1 MQKEKLIALD
11 EFCSNHNIEVSF
23 ISSLHQNGLLEIL
36 TIEEKV
42 FFDTTQL
49 EKLEKL
55 LAFYYDLDINLEG
68 IETIMHLLQRINNL
82 REENISL
89 RNRLRLFDPDFI

>member
-11 EFCSNHNIEVSF
+11 EFCSNHNIEISF
-23 ISSLHQNGLLEIL
+23 ISSLQQTGLLEIS

-49 EKLEKL
+49 EKLEKFL
-55 LAFYYDLDINLEG
+55 GFYYDLDINLEG
-68 IETIMHLLQRINNL
+68 IETIMHLLQRINRL
-82 REENISL
+82 QEENISL
-89 RNRLRLFDPDFI
+89 RNRLRLYEPEG